1 MFILDFTCGGLQF
14 NIPNMVADVTSTVY
28 FAVKVFIPIIL
39 IFFGMLD
46 MGKAVIQQ
54 KEDEIKKS
62 EMLFVKRIIAA
73 ILVFLVASIVQIVFG
88 FLGSKSD
95 DGDITGCIDCF
106 LSGSESDGCTPAN
119 TTTPKS
125 K

>member
-1 MFILDFTCGGLQF
+1 MFILDETFQCGGLDF
-14 NIPNMVADVTSTVY
+14 NIPTMVADVTSTVY
-28 FAVKVFIPIIL
+28 FAVKVFIPIVL

-73 ILVFLVASIVQIVFG
+73 ILVFLVASIVQIIFG
-88 FLGSKSD
+88 FLGNKSE
-95 DGDITGCIDCF
+95 GNQDITGCIDCF
-106 LSGSESDGCTPAN
+106 LSGPDHC
-119 TTTPKS
+119 K
-125 K
+125 

>member
-1 MFILDFTCGGLQF
+1 MFILDGTFTCGNLDF
-14 NIPNMVADVTSTVY
+14 EIPNMVADVTSTVY
-28 FAVKVFIPIIL
+28 LAVKVFIPVVL

-73 ILVFLVASIVQIVFG
+73 VLVFLVASIVQIVFG
-88 FLGSKSD
+88 FLGGKSD
-95 DGDITGCIDCF
+95 SGDDITGCINCF
-106 LSGSESDGCTPAN
+106 LSGSDKC
-119 TTTPKS
+119 
-125 K
+125 